1 MIKTWCDKRG
11 DIGLDIIHIRFK
23 SERLNSISFKANLI
37 YIKGSLKGCILETKN
52 YKMSLSNYNKL
63 IGVKS

>member
-1 MIKTWCDKRG
+1 MIKTWCNERG
-11 DIGLDIIHIRFK
+11 DIGLDIIHIRLK

>member
-1 MIKTWCDKRG
+1 MIKTWCNERG
-11 DIGLDIIHIRFK
+11 DIGLDIHKVHYKNAIKDIIKIRA
-23 SERLNSISFKANLI
+23 SIV